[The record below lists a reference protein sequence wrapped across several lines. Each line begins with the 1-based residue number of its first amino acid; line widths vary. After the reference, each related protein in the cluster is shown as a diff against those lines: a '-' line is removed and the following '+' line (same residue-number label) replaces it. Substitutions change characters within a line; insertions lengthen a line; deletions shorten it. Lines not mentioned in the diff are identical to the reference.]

1 MLLIANK
8 KMITHKILGYN
19 PFKVEYINNSTGTT
33 AIVEY
38 AICLTKKEIESE
50 YDYIRF
56 PSKNKYID
64 ENSEEDE
71 YIWENDESNFMPN
84 LGSK

>member
-1 MLLIANK
+1 
-8 KMITHKILGYN
+8 MITHKILGYN
-19 PFKVEYINNSTGTT
+19 PFKVKYIDSDNTT
-33 AIVEY
+33 VIVEY
-38 AICLTKKEIESE
+38 AVCLTKKEIESE

-64 ENSEEDE
+64 ENSEEYE